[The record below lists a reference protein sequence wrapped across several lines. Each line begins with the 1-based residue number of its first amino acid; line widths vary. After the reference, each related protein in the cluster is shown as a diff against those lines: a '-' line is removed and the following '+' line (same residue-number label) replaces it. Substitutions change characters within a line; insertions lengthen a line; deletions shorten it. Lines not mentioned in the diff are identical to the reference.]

1 MNTLSLREII
11 ITKNYK
17 ELFNWKRGFIL
28 LLVILI
34 LDILLM
40 NHTFKYSFKDI
51 VSELISPQKLV
62 SDNIVF
68 LGDSI
73 TERYHIDEFYENYNI
88 VNSGVGGNETNDILN
103 NMKERLY
110 RYNPSKVF
118 LLIGTNDLNNYKK
131 PEEVANN
138 IEKII
143 KQIKTNR
150 PYAEIYVES
159 IFPVNNV
166 DFKKRNKGH
175 DNKNI
180 QKTNKL
186 VINICKKNK
195 VKYLDI
201 YKHLINE
208 NGNLKK
214 EYSED
219 GLHLTSLGY
228 LKLTN
233 LLLPYINE

>member
-1 MNTLSLREII
+1 MSLRDII
-11 ITKNYK
+11 SKKNYRN
-17 ELFNWKRGFIL
+17 LFTWKRGFIL
-28 LLVILI
+28 LLFILI
-34 LDILLM
+34 FDILFM

-51 VSELISPQKLV
+51 INELVGPQKLV

-73 TERYHIDEFYENYNI
+73 TERYHIDEFYEGYNI
-88 VNSGVGGNETNDILN
+88 VNSGIGGNQTIDISS

-131 PEEVANN
+131 PDEVAKN
-138 IEKII
+138 IDKII
-143 KQIKTNR
+143 KQIKKNR

-159 IFPVNNV
+159 IFPVNNK
-166 DFKKRNKGH
+166 DFKERNAGH

-180 QKTNKL
+180 KKTNKL
-186 VINICKKNK
+186 IISICKKNN

-201 YKHLINE
+201 YKHLIDNE
-208 NGNLKK
+208 GNLKK

-219 GLHLTSLGY
+219 GLHLTNLGY

-233 LLLPYINE
+233 LLLPYINEK